1 MAQFLEKNPSVQE
14 EIIREIMAEV
24 ARGIGFQPQPS
35 LGEDPN
41 APDAGAEGAVPPE
54 VDMLDGP
61 MEIEEGILDLS
72 DDDK

>member
-1 MAQFLEKNPSVQE
+1 MAQGLEKNPSVQE
-14 EIIREIMAEV
+14 GIIREIMAEV
-24 ARGIGFQPQPS
+24 ARGIGFHPQPNP
-35 LGEDPN
+35 GGD
-41 APDAGAEGAVPPE
+41 PDASDAGTEGAASPE